1 MTWLPTWLL
10 MCMLVAAL
18 TACAKKHEDNKLG
31 RNTMC
36 LQVHKL
42 SDTLYQFN
50 ESADFAGNGQF
61 QPYVDAYL
69 LIGKKRAALIDSL
82 QNVTGLYAEA
92 RKLTDL
98 PVDILVTHGHL
109 DHVGASTPEFV
120 EAGCKVYM
128 VPEDFEILVEMMPGA
143 KQDWF
148 TELKDG
154 DCFDLGG
161 YTLETIACGGHSPGS
176 VAFLEREHQLLF
188 SGDTIG
194 SGNFW
199 MQVPTALPMAQF
211 RDNVVRLTKKVEG
224 LNDLLVYP
232 GHRNQSPVQLTA
244 QYVQDTCFIAEGIM
258 DGSIVGDDQEMN
270 FMGTQMKYKTVAH
283 GQMVSF
289 CYDPDRLQ

>member
-1 MTWLPTWLL
+1 
-10 MCMLVAAL
+10 
-18 TACAKKHEDNKLG
+18 
-31 RNTMC
+31 
-36 LQVHKL
+36 
-42 SDTLYQFN
+42 
-50 ESADFAGNGQF
+50 
-61 QPYVDAYL
+61 
-69 LIGKKRAALIDSL
+69 
-82 QNVTGLYAEA
+82 
-92 RKLTDL
+92 
-98 PVDILVTHGHL
+98 
-109 DHVGASTPEFV
+109 
-120 EAGCKVYM
+120 
-128 VPEDFEILVEMMPGA
+128 VPEDFEILVEMTPGA